1 MEIKYTLPC
10 KVNFKT
16 QKWNFYIQ
24 HHNSFVKIE
33 ESKES
38 VYKCGHCD
46 KVWKSPGGLT
56 LHQRKK
62 HPEVN

>member
-38 VYKCGHCD
+38 VY
-46 KVWKSPGGLT
+46 
-56 LHQRKK
+56 
-62 HPEVN
+62 